1 MDNHY
6 IADRIKA
13 YKADPESVYN
23 TWFLNNSERLKAF
36 RTIKNGLTDVIRSIE
51 ARTFGNDY
59 KGSSLEFV
67 MSAICEQKQIFEGA
81 AHAFYWKPKLRIPDI
96 YENDVHQLAFG
107 RFLKAVQ
114 QASQEKQILEEIYKL
129 DNMHIKGLGPA
140 VANII
145 YFLHPTLFPPFN
157 TAIVKG
163 YNELLGQKIK
173 LGSWTAYLEMR
184 EGLLQMNNEQRSLL
198 SNDLGAI
205 GGFVFEIG
213 TGRLIV
219 SGNAERIL
227 ESEAVK
233 QEKTRL
239 KRHTEFMNDIREDN
253 THSEMQYHLARLGR
267 SLGYKV
273 WIAQNDHK
281 RQWNS
286 AKLGELSLP
295 ALPPLQVSKAAFD
308 TISFIDVLWLDDKNR
323 MIAAFEVEKSTS
335 IYSGILRLYDLAL
348 SLNEP
353 ECSLYLISPD
363 SREKEIQA
371 QLLRPSLQQNNAG
384 HISYILFSDLQCEC
398 DAMCKYGRSHEVLEG
413 ISRKPVR
420 S

>member
-6 IADRIKA
+6 IADRIKT

-36 RTIKNGLTDVIRSIE
+36 RTIKNGLTDVVRSIE

-59 KGSSLEFV
+59 KGSPLEFV

-96 YENDVHQLAFG
+96 YENDIHQLAFG
-107 RFLKAVQ
+107 RFLKALL

-157 TAIVKG
+157 TAIVRG

-198 SNDLGAI
+198 SNDLGAV

-213 TGRLIV
+213 AGRLIT

-227 ESEAVK
+227 ESEAIK

-239 KRHTEFMNDIREDN
+239 KRHTEIINDFREEN
-253 THSEMQYHLARLGR
+253 AHSEMQYHLARLGR

-286 AKLGELSLP
+286 AKLGEFSLP
-295 ALPPLQVSKAAFD
+295 ALPQLKVSKAAFD
-308 TISFIDVLWLDDKNR
+308 TISFIDV
-323 MIAAFEVEKSTS
+323 
-335 IYSGILRLYDLAL
+335 
-348 SLNEP
+348 
-353 ECSLYLISPD
+353 
-363 SREKEIQA
+363 Q
-371 QLLRPSLQQNNAG
+371 
-384 HISYILFSDLQCEC
+384 
-398 DAMCKYGRSHEVLEG
+398 G